1 MYIKVGVGKSGC
13 SGEEVALEKG
23 GREGEGGWGEAEGSG
38 VRVVCW
44 AFIRWQGSARPHSIS
59 MLLSEWQV

>member
-23 GREGEGGWGEAEGSG
+23 GREGEGGVGGGGGQWCKS
-38 VRVVCW
+38 C
-44 AFIRWQGSARPHSIS
+44 
-59 MLLSEWQV
+59 MLGFH